1 VLSEAQINAILQR
14 EQNLLTVG
22 TVAALDKLLRLKAL
36 AEETIQDPALWLD
49 SENGRELWLETLLR
63 EFLKEVLE

>member
-1 VLSEAQINAILQR
+1 MLSEAQIDAIMAR

-36 AEETIQDPALWLD
+36 AEEVLVEPSLWVD
-49 SENGRELWLETLLR
+49 SENAREMWLETLVR
-63 EFLKEVLE
+63 EFISEVLE